1 MARNGGDFYS
11 EYPVVISTTF
21 SARRCLPYFS
31 PGFLFDYVIM
41 DEASQVD
48 VATGA
53 LALSCAK
60 NAVIVGDKMQLPNVV
75 TTADRVRETQPA
87 TVDKFQGREKEVVV
101 ISTTDDNVTPF
112 ADDPNLLNVAVS
124 RAKSKLYVVIT
135 GNELS
140 GRSNIGDLLSY
151 IEYNNFTMT
160 QSRVNSI
167 FDYLYGQYAA
177 YRFEYVR
184 HHGKVSVY
192 DSENLMYGLLRSI
205 LEENDLA
212 EYGIVFEEPLK
223 ELLSRRQIA
232 CLTDDERR
240 YVLNDL
246 THVDF
251 IIYNK
256 TSKSPVLAVEVDGY
270 RYHRPGSRQA
280 MRDRM
285 KDAILEK
292 SGVKLLRFSTTGSGE
307 KGKILAA
314 LGCI

>member
-1 MARNGGDFYS
+1 MVHMPYLGKGGTSLGINFGTAAVVLYAKRIENYS
-11 EYPVVISTTF
+11 AQYEYTV
-21 SARRCLPYFS
+21 Y
-31 PGFLFDYVIM
+31 Y
-41 DEASQVD
+41 
-48 VATGA
+48 
-53 LALSCAK
+53 
-60 NAVIVGDKMQLPNVV
+60 
-75 TTADRVRETQPA
+75 ET
-87 TVDKFQGREKEVVV
+87 DSEG
-101 ISTTDDNVTPF
+101 
-112 ADDPNLLNVAVS
+112 
-124 RAKSKLYVVIT
+124 
-135 GNELS
+135 
-140 GRSNIGDLLSY
+140 
-151 IEYNNFTMT
+151 EYHE
-160 QSRVNSI
+160 S
-167 FDYLYGQYAA
+167 
-177 YRFEYVR
+177 E
-184 HHGKVSVY
+184 Y